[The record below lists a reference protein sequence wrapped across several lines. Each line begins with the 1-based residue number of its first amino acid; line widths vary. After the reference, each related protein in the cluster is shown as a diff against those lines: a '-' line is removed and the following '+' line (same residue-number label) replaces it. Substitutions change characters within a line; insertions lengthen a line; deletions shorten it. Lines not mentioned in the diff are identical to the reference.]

1 MGGMDLAAD
10 LPEPTP
16 VDEGRRA
23 KMMLAAVLVL
33 RKPDVT
39 PLERRWAT
47 EVLDLCAA
55 LGEEREG

>member
-23 KMMLAAVLVL
+23 KLMLASALVL
-33 RKPDVT
+33 QKSDVS

-47 EVLDLCAA
+47 EVFDLCSA
-55 LGEEREG
+55 LGAERDG